1 MARESYELCL
11 RNNQRKVPVRKK
23 GEKNFR
29 EIKAYC
35 TKSWCFYSVLT
46 LIALSIVQKIRK
58 NVKEGCSQKDVS
70 KITVKRDLQN
80 LIVFGILIVFSV
92 GNT

>member
-11 RNNQRKVPVRKK
+11 TNNQRKVPVRKK
-23 GEKNFR
+23 GERNFR
-29 EIKAYC
+29 EIKHQLFVQYA
-35 TKSWCFYSVLT
+35 FYSVLT
-46 LIALSIVQKIRK
+46 FIALSIAQKIRK

-92 GNT
+92 ENT